1 MQYRELIYFNI
12 IFKPMI
18 NNKIIAPYGV
28 KIVVSDPYFLIPT
41 YNLYVSLS
49 NNFIQN

>member
-18 NNKIIAPYGV
+18 NNKIILIHT
-28 KIVVSDPYFLIPT
+28 KILGFIFNSYYFNQDLIPI
-41 YNLYVSLS
+41 NL
-49 NNFIQN
+49 I